1 MYKKAKTIPEAER
14 FLREAGIAI
23 KVDYSMMTLDDA
35 NAINKRM
42 VDVWQTWKLEQI
54 DRLASSPWVGGIAH
68 AHGQLIEYN
77 PVDFTPTR
85 LKAIFRNSVTD
96 YQINKRNALNAA
108 MFDPTITPA
117 ELQKMSELS
126 RFRRFIALTDPNK
139 VAEHAITHEM
149 GHVIH
154 DQLIG
159 GSNLG
164 LMQFKHRVPNNQ
176 AMMMVSP
183 QRKPEVQALHDR
195 WIAIYNQARPGDFL
209 KVSAYAKTKH
219 QEYFAESFLMY
230 NVEPQNLPSNV
241 KSFFDDLLQFAR
253 KP

>member
-1 MYKKAKTIPEAER
+1 VYKKAKSIPEAER

-23 KVDYSMMTLDDA
+23 KVDYGQMSLDDA

-77 PVDFTPTR
+77 PREFTPTR

-96 YQINKRNALNAA
+96 YQINKQNALNAA

-176 AMMMVSP
+176 AMMMVAP